1 MRPISRIVTI
11 AACLGVL
18 VLAGPVSA
26 QPSQTPP
33 APPDDSNVSFD
44 SPFLVKKKGKDGAP
58 EVKAQ
63 PLAWPRLD
71 AGSVLC
77 RTEEDLTRLAARR
90 IGQTVSGN
98 VDCKVIRLATPITI
112 VERKGP
118 GRTEVTTTDPAA
130 GGPGWTDAWLPA
142 KAPTVVA
149 PPTRR

>member
-1 MRPISRIVTI
+1 MTPISRIVTI

-18 VLAGPVSA
+18 FVAGPVAA
-26 QPSQTPP
+26 QPSQSPP
-33 APPDDSNVSFD
+33 APPDNSNVSFD
-44 SPFLVKKKGKDGAP
+44 SPLLVKKKSKNEAP

-77 RTEEDLTRLAARR
+77 RSEEDLTRLAARR
-90 IGQTVSGN
+90 TGQSANGN
-98 VDCKVIRLATPITI
+98 VDCKIIRLATPITI

-130 GGPGWTDAWLPA
+130 GGPGWTDAWLPT
-142 KAPTVVA
+142 KAPTVVV
-149 PPTRR
+149 PQVRR